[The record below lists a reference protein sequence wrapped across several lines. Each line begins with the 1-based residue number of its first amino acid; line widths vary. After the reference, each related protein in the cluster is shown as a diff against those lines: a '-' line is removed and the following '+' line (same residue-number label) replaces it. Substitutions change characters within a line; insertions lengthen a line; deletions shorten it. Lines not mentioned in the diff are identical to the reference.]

1 VKLLRVEGIT
11 CGGPLHG
18 VTFVKA
24 IEVSDEDY
32 ESLSQLPW
40 RWIRS
45 HSTAECSLK
54 VEKQGPDFA
63 RTQTVRLDRLV
74 YERAT
79 GQKIGPP
86 HKIVHA
92 DGDSFNCQRDNLKCE
107 MPKTGPKP
115 GTQIYYGLKRAGDQ
129 WLAEILVNRK
139 REQIGTYPT
148 RTEAATAYNKV
159 ALEKFGKRAKL
170 NPV

>member
-1 VKLLRVEGIT
+1 MKLLVTEGRT
-11 CGGPLHG
+11 KGGVWHG
-18 VTFVKA
+18 VKFVKA

-40 RWIRS
+40 RWIHS
-45 HSTAECSLK
+45 HSMAECSLK

-63 RTQTVRLDRLV
+63 RTQTVRLDHLV

-79 GQKIGPP
+79 GQKIRPP

-92 DGDSFNCQRDNLKCE
+92 DGDRFNCQRDNLKCG

-115 GTQIYYGLKRAGDQ
+115 RKLKLKKFRR
-129 WLAEILVNRK
+129 EESLV
-139 REQIGTYPT
+139 
-148 RTEAATAYNKV
+148 
-159 ALEKFGKRAKL
+159 
-170 NPV
+170 